1 MSKKALSL
9 VLLTLI
15 FFTGCK
21 DRNKPPVDD
30 YPLVTIEME
39 DGNIIEIELYPHIA
53 PNTVRNFIAL
63 IEAGFYDGLTF
74 HRVIPGDIIQ
84 GGCPEG
90 TGFGHLGYAIQGEF
104 SANGFANDLRHE
116 RGVVSM
122 ARQPADYDSA
132 DSQFFI
138 VLGNHTDLDGEYA
151 AFGKVTKGIEIADA
165 IAAVENDENSNPLQ
179 PQRIKKMTVNTF
191 GHDYGPAKNIGR

>member
-1 MSKKALSL
+1 MQKRIAK
-9 VLLTLI
+9 LTM
-15 FFTGCK
+15 G
-21 DRNKPPVDD
+21 DGS
-30 YPLVTIEME
+30 TIR
-39 DGNIIEIELYPHIA
+39 IELDHEAA
-53 PNTVRNFIAL
+53 PITVENFIKL
-63 IEAGFYDGLTF
+63 VERGFYNGLIF
-74 HRVIPGDIIQ
+74 HRVIKGFMIQ